1 MGCSIVFTSKQFV
14 LIHTN
19 CPFLITDRVAALADG
34 SQRFCNAQISY
45 ISHTKPLTANRRLL
59 SLTARLRTASIT
71 PMLKRSL
78 ALFIVLSPVVLSGI
92 FPSAAAG
99 ATLAEELN
107 VAEPERLGISYTW
120 SLERA
125 VVALDRS
132 ASAEIAEGSTLYAD
146 PAQNDFV
153 LIQHF
158 FHAPP
163 FKPLQWMIVP
173 EAKGKVPASSAQMVA
188 LDPVSWMAFAELI
201 KPPFP
206 QVRLSAPANEYFS
219 NPISFTRVL
228 IKTGDYSGVHYYI
241 TPRAAI
247 RSESWAPPFNSEE
260 GWQNALRL
268 LYALDNVRMVSGSD
282 VFRAVAD
289 FRTLGEVYLNGLEHL
304 LLAAAHHSHPNL
316 SSNDALKAAANKL
329 LEIEPAKTKEPEKNP
344 PEPAQ

>member
-1 MGCSIVFTSKQFV
+1 
-14 LIHTN
+14 
-19 CPFLITDRVAALADG
+19 
-34 SQRFCNAQISY
+34 
-45 ISHTKPLTANRRLL
+45 
-59 SLTARLRTASIT
+59 
-71 PMLKRSL
+71 MLKRSL
-78 ALFIVLSPVVLSGI
+78 ALFIALSPVVLSGI

-107 VAEPERLGISYTW
+107 IAEPEKLDIDYTW
-120 SLERA
+120 VLERA
-125 VVALDRS
+125 VAALDQS
-132 ASAEIAEGSTLYAD
+132 ATAEIAEGGALYAD

-163 FKPLQWMIVP
+163 FKPLQWIIVP
-173 EAKGKVPASSAQMVA
+173 EGGGKVPASSAQMVA
-188 LDPVSWMAFAELI
+188 LDPVSWTAFAELI

-206 QVRLSAPANEYFS
+206 QVRLSAPVDDNFS

-228 IKTGDYSGVHYYI
+228 IKTGGYSGVHYYI

-268 LYALDNVRMVSGSD
+268 LYALDNVRMVSGSN
-282 VFRAVAD
+282 VFHAVAG
-289 FRTLGEVYLNGLEHL
+289 FRTLGKLYLNGLEHL
-304 LLAAAHHSHPNL
+304 LLAAAHHSHPDL

-329 LEIEPAKTKEPEKNP
+329 LEIEPAKTKEPEKSP
-344 PEPAQ
+344 PEPVQ